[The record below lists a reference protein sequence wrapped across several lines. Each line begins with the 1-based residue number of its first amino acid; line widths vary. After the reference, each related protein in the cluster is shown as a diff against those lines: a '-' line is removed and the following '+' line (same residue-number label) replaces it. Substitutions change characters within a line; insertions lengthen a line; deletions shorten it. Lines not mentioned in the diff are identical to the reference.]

1 MKRNY
6 QENFFTL
13 YTSFQSHDRRLEK
26 GRKIHYTLT
35 QFCKGGLQTKTCLD
49 VGCSAGVITSY
60 LRPLFNKM
68 IGLDYDPVGMGLITP
83 EQKKEVGFTRGD
95 AMNLP
100 FEDESVDVVICA
112 QVYEHVPDDQR
123 LFQEIERVLNPSG
136 IVFFSGPNK
145 LFPIELHHN
154 LPFLQWLP
162 PKWANRYVK
171 LLGKGNEFYEYSRT
185 LGDLRKVLSGFD
197 VYDVTVPVLRF
208 FVHERQGIKRLLY
221 QIFAHAPRWIKHLV
235 AWLTPNFNWILV
247 KKNDSSV
254 PSRYTLV
261 ETFDE

>member
-13 YTSFQSHDRRLEK
+13 YTSFQCHDLRLEK
-26 GRKIHYTLT
+26 ARKISYILT
-35 QFCKGGLQTKTCLD
+35 RFCRDDLRMKTCLD

-60 LRPLFNKM
+60 LRPLFKKM
-68 IGLDYDPVGMGLITP
+68 VGIDYDPVGMSLITS
-83 EQKKEVGFTRGD
+83 EQKQEVEFIRGD

-100 FEDESVDVVICA
+100 ILDESMDVVICA
-112 QVYEHVPDDQR
+112 QVYEHVPDDER
-123 LFQEIERVLNPSG
+123 LFQEIRRVLKPGG

-162 PKWANRYVK
+162 PKWANRYVQ
-171 LLGKGNEFYEYSRT
+171 LMGKGNEFYEYSRT

-197 VYDVTVPVLRF
+197 IYDMTVPVLRF
-208 FVHERQGIKRLLY
+208 FANERQGIRRLLY
-221 QIFAHAPRWIKHLV
+221 LVFSRVPRWIKHLV
-235 AWLTPNFNWILV
+235 AWLTPNFNWVLV
-247 KKNDSSV
+247 KKADSQI
-254 PSRYTLV
+254 PNRYTLV
-261 ETFDE
+261 EFFE